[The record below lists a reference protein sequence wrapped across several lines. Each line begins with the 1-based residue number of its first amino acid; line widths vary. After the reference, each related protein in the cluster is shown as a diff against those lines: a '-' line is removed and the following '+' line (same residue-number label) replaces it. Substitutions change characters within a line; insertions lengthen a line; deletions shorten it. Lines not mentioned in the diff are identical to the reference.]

1 MDKLK
6 TLIERCNCGVYLTIN
21 DHRTVYQSID
31 EALENMALCGFD
43 IAPKIKEKI
52 IETDTLIDLQFYPD
66 TPVGSFKIIHY
77 DLDAAL
83 EEALIITMKIT
94 L

>member
-21 DHRTVYQSID
+21 DHRTVYQSIN
-31 EALENMALCGFD
+31 EALIEYASEGFA
-43 IAPKIKEKI
+43 IATEVQAKIV
-52 IETDTLIDLQFYPD
+52 ETDTLIDLQFYPD
-66 TPVGSFKIIHY
+66 TPVGYFRIIHY

-83 EEALIITMKIT
+83 EEALIITIKIT